1 MPKRSITLP
10 ITVGRGTVPRETQH
24 RRRRRTAYA
33 LCLVLMV
40 PSTVLLPAG
49 AVLGQDSSGLA
60 DYPAVPPEQLADVIV
75 VIKPHATLPL
85 HLPIPADRV
94 VQGDIVRLEKGP
106 LPVTIVHTRNTMG
119 APVRAGVPVKL
130 YLKAFKDG
138 HAHYIINI
146 SHDVGGL
153 P

>member
-1 MPKRSITLP
+1 MPNRPITHP
-10 ITVGRGTVPRETQH
+10 ITVEHVTILRAAAG
-24 RRRRRTAYA
+24 YA

-40 PSTVLLPAG
+40 SLTVLLPAV
-49 AVLGQDSSGLA
+49 AVGGQDSSGLA
-60 DYPAVPPEQLADVIV
+60 DFPAVPPEQLADVIV
-75 VIKPHATLPL
+75 VIRPHATLPL
-85 HLPIPADRV
+85 HFPMPTDRV
-94 VQGDIVRLEKGP
+94 VQGDIVRLEKGALP
-106 LPVTIVHTRNTMG
+106 LTILHTRNTMG

-146 SHDVGGL
+146 SHDVGGGQ